1 MSLPPPSTGVLFPL
15 QFRVSTL
22 CPVDPLLHGDYD
34 NSAFSCFV
42 SVVQWPTCFLC
53 AVNQSSFFIGKEA
66 DFVIFLQL
74 IVCAVSIYLKTT
86 AGEAVCCKFKQRLRE
101 PLE

>member
-1 MSLPPPSTGVLFPL
+1 MGFFFLCSLEFPHFVQLVHCYMGIMTTVPSPVLFW
-15 QFRVSTL
+15 
-22 CPVDPLLHGDYD
+22 
-34 NSAFSCFV
+34 
-42 SVVQWPTCFLC
+42 VVQWPTCFLC